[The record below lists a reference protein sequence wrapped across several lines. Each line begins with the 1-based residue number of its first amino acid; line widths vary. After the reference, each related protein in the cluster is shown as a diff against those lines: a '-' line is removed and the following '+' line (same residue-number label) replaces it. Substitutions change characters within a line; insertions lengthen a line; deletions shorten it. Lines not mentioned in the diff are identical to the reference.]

1 MARKKSILGMLFGSS
16 KKSKSKTKSK
26 SKAKPQPK
34 SQVPAQQKTQSS
46 KPAMTRV
53 YVPLSVKAFHIPEG
67 ENEGTVYVYDG
78 RPLKGTRKGSK
89 FTLDIVCGDITMQS
103 IYTGT
108 VWNENNCCVSRDGY
122 AVGFLSGVNLR
133 LIKNL
138 VANHKHVTIV
148 AKREGTDP
156 DGWPII
162 TALIPDADWFFEQD

>member
-16 KKSKSKTKSK
+16 KKSKTKSK

-46 KPAMTRV
+46 KPAMT
-53 YVPLSVKAFHIPEG
+53 YIHVPESADTLHIPEG
-67 ENEGTVYVYDG
+67 ENEYAVYVYDG

-108 VWNENNCCVSRDGY
+108 VWTESNCCVSRNGC
-122 AVGFLSGVNLR
+122 AIGFLSGLNLR
-133 LIKNL
+133 VIKNC
-138 VANHKHVTIV
+138 VSERKHVTIV

-162 TALIPDADWFFEQD
+162 TDLVQDVDWFISNT

>member
-26 SKAKPQPK
+26 SKAKPRPE
-34 SQVPAQQKTQSS
+34 SQAPAQQKTQSS
-46 KPAMTRV
+46 NPAMTYV
-53 YVPLSVKAFHIPEG
+53 YVPKSADTLHIPEG
-67 ENEGTVYVYDG
+67 ENECAVYVYDG

-108 VWNENNCCVSRDGY
+108 IWTESNCCLSRNGC
-122 AVGFLSGVNLR
+122 AIGFLSGINLR
-133 LIKNL
+133 AVKDC
-138 VANHKHVTIV
+138 VSKYKHVTIV

-162 TALIPDADWFFEQD
+162 TALLPDIE